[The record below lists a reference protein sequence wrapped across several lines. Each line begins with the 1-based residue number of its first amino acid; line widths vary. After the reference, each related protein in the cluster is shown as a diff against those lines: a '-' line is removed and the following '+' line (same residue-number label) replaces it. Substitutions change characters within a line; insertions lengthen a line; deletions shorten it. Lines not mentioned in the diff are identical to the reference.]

1 MLHPGGAERRRAVVL
16 TVVEVPFAIPIL
28 IKVFIIVN
36 PSFAGLTARRAA
48 RRQLLFMWFPDKAVL
63 QILVRITRKVPLEN
77 A

>member
-1 MLHPGGAERRRAVVL
+1 MLR
-16 TVVEVPFAIPIL
+16 VVEIPFTVPLL

-36 PSFAGLTARRAA
+36 PSFASLTAGRVA
-48 RRQLLFMWFPDKAVL
+48 RRQLLFMWFPDKAAL